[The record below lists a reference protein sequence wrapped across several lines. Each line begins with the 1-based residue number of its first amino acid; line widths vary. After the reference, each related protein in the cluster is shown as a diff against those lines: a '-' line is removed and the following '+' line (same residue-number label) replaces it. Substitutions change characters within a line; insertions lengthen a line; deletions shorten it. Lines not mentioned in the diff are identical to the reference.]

1 MIHSIRLLDIAIA
14 AGVGIGATL
23 LVDVWNLVLKQAF
36 RIPSLSS
43 CLLGRWVLHMPGG
56 VFRHR
61 AIGRA
66 ERKPFECLIGW
77 AAHYGIGVGL
87 AGVFLFLLAPE
98 WLERPSLAPALHY
111 GLATVVLPFF
121 VLQPSLGLGIASAAT
136 PHPTKARLKSLATHT
151 AYGVGV
157 YVFGSVAAYLTT
169 R

>member
-1 MIHSIRLLDIAIA
+1 MIHSIRLVDIAIA

-23 LVDVWNLVLKQAF
+23 LVDAWNLLLHRAF
-36 RIPSLSS
+36 GIPSLSS

-66 ERKPFECLIGW
+66 EQKPLECVIGW
-77 AAHYGIGVGL
+77 ATHYAIGIGL
-87 AGVFLFLLAPE
+87 TGVFLFVQAPE
-98 WLERPSLAPALHY
+98 WLTRPSLLPVIVY

-157 YVFGSVAAYLTT
+157 YVFGSVAAYVIA